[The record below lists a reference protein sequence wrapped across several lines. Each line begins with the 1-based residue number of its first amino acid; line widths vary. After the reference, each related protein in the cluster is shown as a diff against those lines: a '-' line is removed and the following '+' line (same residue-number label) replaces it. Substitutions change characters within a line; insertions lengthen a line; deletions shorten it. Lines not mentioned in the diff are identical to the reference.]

1 MKPAT
6 FFLPLQRFCAEIG
19 EIKHFEGMNFLS
31 KLWNSIV
38 ASFKNTPLFVLV
50 ILAIALLA
58 PSLLGYMLYAILGL
72 VLLAVISFGVLAWR
86 MSRVQRDV
94 MNQFRRQRENAGH
107 QQYNNFRS
115 SHRGTANEGDVSVH
129 ATTPRPEKRI
139 SDDVGEYV
147 DFKEEKTND
156 K

>member
-1 MKPAT
+1 
-6 FFLPLQRFCAEIG
+6 
-19 EIKHFEGMNFLS
+19 MNFLT

-38 ASFKNTPLFVLV
+38 EGFKNTPLFVFI
-50 ILAIALLA
+50 ILAILVTA

-72 VLLAVISFGVLAWR
+72 IILGVAAFGILAWR
-86 MSRVQRDV
+86 MQRVQREV
-94 MNQFRRQRENAGH
+94 MDQFRKQGEKSGH
-107 QQYNNFRS
+107 QQYSYRS
-115 SHRGTANEGDVSVH
+115 SRRKAQNEGDVSIH
-129 ATTPRPEKRI
+129 ATTAMPEKRI

>member
-1 MKPAT
+1 
-6 FFLPLQRFCAEIG
+6 
-19 EIKHFEGMNFLS
+19 MNFLT

-38 ASFKNTPLFVLV
+38 EAFKNTPLFVFV
-50 ILAIALLA
+50 ILALAVAA

-72 VLLAVISFGVLAWR
+72 VVLGLVAFGILAWR
-86 MSRVQRDV
+86 MQRVQREV
-94 MNQFRRQRENAGH
+94 MDQFRKQGEKSGH
-107 QQYNNFRS
+107 QQYSYRS
-115 SHRGTANEGDVSVH
+115 SRRKAQNEGDVSIH
-129 ATTPRPEKRI
+129 ATTAMPEKRI

>member
-1 MKPAT
+1 
-6 FFLPLQRFCAEIG
+6 
-19 EIKHFEGMNFLS
+19 MNFLT

-38 ASFKNTPLFVLV
+38 EGFKNTPLFVFI
-50 ILAIALLA
+50 ILAILITA

-72 VLLAVISFGVLAWR
+72 VILGVAAFGILAWR
-86 MSRVQRDV
+86 MRRAQREV
-94 MNQFRRQRENAGH
+94 MDQFRRQGEKSGH
-107 QQYNNFRS
+107 QHYSYRS
-115 SHRGTANEGDVSVH
+115 RRQTTNEGDVSIH
-129 ATTPRPEKRI
+129 ATQAMPEKRI

>member
-1 MKPAT
+1 MT
-6 FFLPLQRFCAEIG
+6 
-19 EIKHFEGMNFLS
+19 

-38 ASFKNTPLFVLV
+38 EAFKNTPLFVFV
-50 ILAIALLA
+50 ILALAVAA

-72 VLLAVISFGVLAWR
+72 VVLGLVAFGILAWR
-86 MSRVQRDV
+86 MQRVQREV
-94 MNQFRRQRENAGH
+94 MDQFRKQGEKSGH
-107 QQYNNFRS
+107 QQYSYRS
-115 SHRGTANEGDVSVH
+115 SRRKAQNEGDVSIH
-129 ATTPRPEKRI
+129 ATTAMPEKRI

>member
-1 MKPAT
+1 
-6 FFLPLQRFCAEIG
+6 
-19 EIKHFEGMNFLS
+19 MNFLT

-38 ASFKNTPLFVLV
+38 EGFKNTPLFVFI
-50 ILAIALLA
+50 ILAILVTA

-72 VLLAVISFGVLAWR
+72 IILGVAAFGILAWR
-86 MSRVQRDV
+86 MRRAQREV
-94 MNQFRRQRENAGH
+94 MDQFRKQGEKSDH
-107 QQYNNFRS
+107 QQYSYRS
-115 SHRGTANEGDVSVH
+115 SRRKAQNEGDVSIH
-129 ATTPRPEKRI
+129 ATTAMPEKRI

>member
-1 MKPAT
+1 
-6 FFLPLQRFCAEIG
+6 
-19 EIKHFEGMNFLS
+19 MNFLT

-38 ASFKNTPLFVLV
+38 EGFKNTPLFVFI
-50 ILAIALLA
+50 ILAILVTA

-72 VLLAVISFGVLAWR
+72 IILGVAAFGILAWR
-86 MSRVQRDV
+86 MSRAQREV
-94 MNQFRRQRENAGH
+94 MEQFRQQGEKSGH
-107 QQYNNFRS
+107 QQYSYRS
-115 SHRGTANEGDVSVH
+115 RRQTTNEGDVSIH
-129 ATTPRPEKRI
+129 ATQAMPEKRI